1 MPMKR
6 MRRYSPTPFLHD
18 AFFVSSIHKLSFIK
32 TKDRGIGAHFA
43 CICSFLLVSMK
54 NTKNLYFLKFAL
66 YR

>member
-1 MPMKR
+1 MKR

-18 AFFVSSIHKLSFIK
+18 AFFASSIHKLSFIK